1 MAPATFESIADRKAQ
16 LIRKGIKGAVLVGK
30 YDVAPLILTLV
41 ATGGQ
46 IELPA
51 TYESAGWLSTDGT
64 TKSQNRTLSAI
75 NGWGSTSVL
84 RQDITA
90 DEKSLQFSCIE
101 DRRVARELYEGI
113 DLSGVTMSADGEL
126 KYDIPDRPAVMY
138 WRAVE
143 IVADGDGDDL
153 IYLATAYHKATVGE
167 TGDLVQANGDDP
179 TTRQVTL
186 NAVPDDVTGTLGT
199 NFIFGPGA
207 LKYAEDMGYTVE
219 S

>member
-1 MAPATFESIADRKAQ
+1 MAPATFESIADRKSQ

-30 YDVAPLILTLV
+30 YGTAPLITTLV

-46 IELPA
+46 IELPG
-51 TYESAGWLSTDGT
+51 TYESAGWLSTDGA
-64 TKSQNRTLSAI
+64 TKAQNRTLSAI

-90 DEKSLQFSCIE
+90 DEKSLQFSMIE
-101 DRRVARELYEGI
+101 DRRVARELHEGI
-113 DLSGVTMSADGEL
+113 DLSGAQMSIAGEL
-126 KYDIPDRPAVMY
+126 KYDIPDRPAVQY

-143 IVADGDGDDL
+143 IIADNDGAEL
-153 IYLATAYHKATVGE
+153 VYLATAYHKAVVGD
-167 TGDLVQANGDDP
+167 TGDVVEANGDDP
-179 TTRQVTL
+179 ITRQVTL

-207 LKYAEDMGYTVE
+207 LLYADAMGYTIE